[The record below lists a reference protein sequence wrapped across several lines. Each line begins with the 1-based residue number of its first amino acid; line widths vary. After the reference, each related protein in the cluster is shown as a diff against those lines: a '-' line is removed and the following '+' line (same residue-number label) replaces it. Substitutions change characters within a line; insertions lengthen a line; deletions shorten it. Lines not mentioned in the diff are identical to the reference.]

1 MGTLPV
7 RGVTDRQE
15 GAPDPRPGSRPT
27 VRASSPATV
36 EADANVC
43 GNTINLAGLSNPAA
57 GNTCVDQ

>member
-1 MGTLPV
+1 MTV
-7 RGVTDRQE
+7 RQE

-36 EADANVC
+36 EVDANVC